1 MSWWNADILLRAF
14 GRRSTRCSIPEL
26 ILSPSHSRCTATKNK
41 LYKHETKCSRR
52 RITELKC
59 IVIFLDHVLSVR
71 QPVLV
76 SVALAGLKRHQSG
89 LCANEEGFPSY
100 WRDGIVLCYTQ
111 DTRIHT
117 RGQKLGFVG
126 ASNISKEKKGA
137 AECSEQRTVL
147 QRWRQNGSGTAWCG
161 SRTRRSW
168 SSAPT
173 PRTRCCT
180 RLCWW
185 GTRILPS
192 PLGIERRQARKVAP
206 TTVSEKVT
214 SNKVSRMAS
223 WSFEGHI
230 AGENVNNGKG
240 RFP

>member
-1 MSWWNADILLRAF
+1 MHRNFSWSRVVGPTTCFGFRGAHRLETSSEWSLRQWAGISLL
-14 GRRSTRCSIPEL
+14 L
-26 ILSPSHSRCTATKNK
+26 
-41 LYKHETKCSRR
+41 
-52 RITELKC
+52 
-59 IVIFLDHVLSVR
+59 
-71 QPVLV
+71 
-76 SVALAGLKRHQSG
+76 
-89 LCANEEGFPSY
+89 
-100 WRDGIVLCYTQ
+100 RDGIVLCYTQ

-147 QRWRQNGSGTAWCG
+147 QRWRRSGSGTAWCG

-180 RLCWW
+180 RPCWW
-185 GTRILPS
+185 GTRIPPS
-192 PLGIERRQARKVAP
+192 LLGIERRRARKVAP

-223 WSFEGHI
+223 WSFEYHI